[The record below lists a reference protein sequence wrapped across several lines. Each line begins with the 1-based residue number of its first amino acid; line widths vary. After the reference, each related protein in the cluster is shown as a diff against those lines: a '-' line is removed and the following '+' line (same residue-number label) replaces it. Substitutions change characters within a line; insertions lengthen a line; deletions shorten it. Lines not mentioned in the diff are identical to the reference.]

1 MTLCNLLCDFA
12 KWCPTIEV
20 LIVFEGEDAIEK
32 RFEFVAVVDEFLEKE
47 SSIPLDENVA
57 EIEDD
62 RDHGRVFCP
71 SMNTPTRIFQLYDL
85 GMQFDGYLSTDLR
98 TVGAQ
103 ATQLES
109 EGYLGAFTAETSHD
123 PFLPLVVA
131 AQATD
136 RLELGTSIAVAF
148 ARNPMTLAHTARDLN
163 EFSGG
168 RMILGLGSQ
177 IKPHITKRFSMPWSA
192 PAARMREIIGAMDA
206 IWDSWDTGEPL
217 RFKGDHYTYILLTD
231 FFNPGPARHGKPEVY
246 LAAVGPLMVRL
257 TAEICQGWM
266 VHPFTTPQHFSNVAL
281 PRMRGFM
288 DEAGRTHDSVKVALP
303 AFVVTGDNEGEMS
316 RAALGIKQQ
325 IGFYGST
332 PAYRDVLD
340 FHGWGD
346 AQTELNT
353 LTKSGRWNELAD
365 VIDDEMLATF
375 AVVAE
380 PENVEL
386 ELEARYGG
394 LVDRISRYTAPL

>member
-1 MTLCNLLCDFA
+1 
-12 KWCPTIEV
+12 
-20 LIVFEGEDAIEK
+20 
-32 RFEFVAVVDEFLEKE
+32 
-47 SSIPLDENVA
+47 
-57 EIEDD
+57 
-62 RDHGRVFCP
+62 
-71 SMNTPTRIFQLYDL
+71 
-85 GMQFDGYLSTDLR
+85 MQSDGYLTTDLR
-98 TVGAQ
+98 TAGAQ
-103 ATQLES
+103 AAQLES
-109 EGYLGAFTAETSHD
+109 EGYLGAFTAETAHD

-131 AQATD
+131 AQTTD

-163 EFSGG
+163 EFSEG

-192 PAARMREIIGAMDA
+192 PAARMREFIGAMHA
-206 IWDSWDTGEPL
+206 IWDCWDTGEPL
-217 RFKGDHYTYILLTD
+217 RFKGDHYTHILMTD
-231 FFNPGPARHGKPEVY
+231 FFNPGPAQHRKPDVY

-257 TAEICQGWM
+257 TAEICDGWM
-266 VHPFTTPQHFSNVAL
+266 VHPFTTPQHFSSVAL

-303 AFVVTGDNEGEMS
+303 AFVVTGDDEDEMS
-316 RAALGIKQQ
+316 RAARGIKQQ

-380 PENVEL
+380 PEHVER

-394 LVDRISRYTAPL
+394 LVDRISRYGAPL

>member
-1 MTLCNLLCDFA
+1 
-12 KWCPTIEV
+12 
-20 LIVFEGEDAIEK
+20 
-32 RFEFVAVVDEFLEKE
+32 
-47 SSIPLDENVA
+47 
-57 EIEDD
+57 
-62 RDHGRVFCP
+62 
-71 SMNTPTRIFQLYDL
+71 
-85 GMQFDGYLSTDLR
+85 MQSDGYLTTDLR
-98 TVGAQ
+98 TAGAQ
-103 ATQLES
+103 AARLES

-148 ARNPMTLAHTARDLN
+148 ARNPMTMAHTARDLN
-163 EFSGG
+163 EFSEG

-192 PAARMREIIGAMDA
+192 PAARMREFIGAMYA
-206 IWDSWDTGEPL
+206 IWDCWDTGDPL
-217 RFKGDHYTYILLTD
+217 RFKGDYYTHILMTE
-231 FFNPGPARHGKPEVY
+231 FFNPGPARHGKPAVY
-246 LAAVGPLMVRL
+246 LAAVGPLMVQL
-257 TAEICQGWM
+257 TAEVCDGWM

-303 AFVVTGDNEGEMS
+303 AFVVTGDEEEAMAS
-316 RAALGIKQQ
+316 AAVGIKQQ

-346 AQTELNT
+346 AQAELNT
-353 LTKSGRWNELAD
+353 LTKSGRWDELAD

-380 PENVEL
+380 PEYVER

-394 LVDRISRYTAPL
+394 LVDRISRYTVPL

>member
-1 MTLCNLLCDFA
+1 
-12 KWCPTIEV
+12 
-20 LIVFEGEDAIEK
+20 
-32 RFEFVAVVDEFLEKE
+32 
-47 SSIPLDENVA
+47 
-57 EIEDD
+57 
-62 RDHGRVFCP
+62 
-71 SMNTPTRIFQLYDL
+71 
-85 GMQFDGYLSTDLR
+85 MQSDGYLTTDLR
-98 TVGAQ
+98 TAGAQ
-103 ATQLES
+103 AALLES

-131 AQATD
+131 AQTTD

-163 EFSGG
+163 EFSEG

-192 PAARMREIIGAMDA
+192 PAARMREFIGAMHA
-206 IWDSWDTGEPL
+206 IWDCWDTGEPL
-217 RFKGDHYTYILLTD
+217 RFKGDHYTHVLMTD
-231 FFNPGPARHGKPEVY
+231 FFNPGPARHGRPDVY

-257 TAEICQGWM
+257 TAEVCQGWM
-266 VHPFTTPQHFSNVAL
+266 VHPFTTPQHFSSVAL

-303 AFVVTGDNEGEMS
+303 AFVVTGDDDEEMAV
-316 RAALGIKQQ
+316 AALGIKQQ

-346 AQTELNT
+346 AQIELNT

-380 PENVEL
+380 PANVER